1 MSLMGRARFFCHVY
15 SSAMSESKIQEVTSA
30 DTPPAAGL
38 GKAMLAL
45 NNAHAQELSWLE
57 PERLEY
63 LVAHAF
69 FARRIGNLDAFL
81 LAFDQDAP
89 YDSPNFLWF
98 RARYKRFVY
107 VDRVVVAANARGRG
121 HARLLYCDLFDEASK
136 AGHERVVCEVN
147 SQPPNP
153 ESDAFHAA
161 LGFAEVGRASIH
173 NDSKTVRYLLR
184 ALR

>member
-1 MSLMGRARFFCHVY
+1 MWTRPLFCHVY
-15 SSAMSESKIQEVTSA
+15 SSAMSESKIQDITSA
-30 DTPPAAGL
+30 DISPAASL
-38 GKAMLAL
+38 GTAMLAL

-81 LAFDQDAP
+81 LAFDQDAL

-98 RARYKRFVY
+98 RARYERFVY
-107 VDRVVVAANARGRG
+107 VDRIVVAANARGRG
-121 HARLLYCDLFDEASK
+121 YARLLYCDLLDQASK
-136 AGHERVVCEVN
+136 AGHERVVCEIN
-147 SQPPNP
+147 SRPPNP
-153 ESDAFHAA
+153 ESDTFHAA
-161 LGFAEVGRASIH
+161 LGFVEVGCASIH

-184 ALR
+184 ALRSQT